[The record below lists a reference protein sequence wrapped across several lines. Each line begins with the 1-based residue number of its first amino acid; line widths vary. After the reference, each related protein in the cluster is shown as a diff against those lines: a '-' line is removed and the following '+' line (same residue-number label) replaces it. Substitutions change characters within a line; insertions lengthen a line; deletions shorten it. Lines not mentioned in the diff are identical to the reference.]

1 VNVVDNVRAG
11 DPAQFGLIDLHGDVL
26 AGLLQRAKAQSYVT
40 VPFPVAVYD
49 AAFANADNE

>member
-1 VNVVDNVRAG
+1 MNVVDNVRAG

-49 AAFANADNE
+49 ANIGDADG